1 MDSRCVFGTVAS
13 NPTGFVLAIN
23 VAKPALFTRGLLI
36 VDNVKLVATLF
47 AVVESR
53 GDGDGDGVTP
63 KVKVRGVSSRLIVLV
78 STLASAGAWREFRLI
93 TPART
98 AGVVVGVG
106 VGVAVP
112 DGPL

>member
-1 MDSRCVFGTVAS
+1 M
-13 NPTGFVLAIN
+13 
-23 VAKPALFTRGLLI
+23 I

-47 AVVESR
+47 AVVESKGN
-53 GDGDGDGVTP
+53 GDGDAP
-63 KVKVRGVSSRLIVLV
+63 LLRGVSSRLIVFV

-93 TPART
+93 TPARIP
-98 AGVVVGVG
+98 GVVVGVG